1 MLIFLTQRTTLGVS
15 ILLLGAIAYCVWTS
29 QWLPAIF
36 ALLAR
41 KELLNYLDE
50 VCARLERNQRR
61 VHDSRLL

>member
-1 MLIFLTQRTTLGVS
+1 MFLMQRTTLGVS
-15 ILLLGAIAYCVWTS
+15 ILLLSAIAYCVWTS

-50 VCARLERNQRR
+50 VCARMERNQRR
-61 VHDSRLL
+61 INDSHLL